1 MDIQKIIEV
10 KQLPEIVEQLEKV
23 SSVVKKSV
31 SKALSMDCNADTVK
45 EVKKVRSGLN
55 KEFEELEDRRKF
67 VKKQILSK
75 YEEFEEVYKE
85 KISAIYGDADKELK
99 DKIEAVEN
107 ELKKQKED
115 QIREFVE
122 EYIKSKHLEDILDYD
137 KFDIKITLT
146 NSMKSIKDGITKFV
160 DRIENEVKLIG
171 LEEYKEEIM
180 VEYKK
185 TLDLAYSKLAVV
197 ERHKEI
203 EKIKEQESVI
213 QKVKER
219 EQQAVQMVVEEIKT
233 PVEVVEEEEPI
244 FSVLEEQ
251 ESEME
256 LTVSFEVTATKEKLK
271 QLKQFLVEGGY
282 KYE

>member
-10 KQLPEIVEQLEKV
+10 KQLPEIVEQLEKI
-23 SSVVKKSV
+23 SSVVKNNV
-31 SKALSMDCNADTVK
+31 DKALSKECNADTVK
-45 EVKKVRSGLN
+45 EIKKVRSELN
-55 KEFEELEDRRKF
+55 KEFEELENRRKF
-67 VKKQILSK
+67 VKEQILSK
-75 YEEFEEVYKE
+75 YKEFEKVYK
-85 KISAIYGDADKELK
+85 KKVGTIYSDADKKLK
-99 DKIEAVEN
+99 YKIDSVEN

-115 QIREFVE
+115 QIKEFVE

-160 DRIENEVKLIG
+160 DKIESEVKLIE

-203 EKIKEQESVI
+203 EKIKEQESVL
-213 QKVKER
+213 QEVKER

-233 PVEVVEEEEPI
+233 PVEVVEDEEPI
-244 FSVLEEQ
+244 FPVLEEQ
-251 ESEME
+251 ESETE

-271 QLKQFLVEGGY
+271 QLKQFLIEGGY